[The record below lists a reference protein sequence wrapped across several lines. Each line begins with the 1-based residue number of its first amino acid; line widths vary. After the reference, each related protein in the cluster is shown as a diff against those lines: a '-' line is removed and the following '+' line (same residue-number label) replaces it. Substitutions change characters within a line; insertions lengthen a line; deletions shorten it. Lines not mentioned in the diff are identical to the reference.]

1 LRPPHGARDAR
12 DTMAI
17 RVALAE
23 DSFLVRE
30 ALRQLLR
37 AEADL
42 DLVAVCAD
50 GDELRAALA
59 EHDVDVV
66 VTDIRMP
73 PSMDDEGL
81 RIAAELHRSAPHV
94 GVVVLSAYCDA
105 ALATELLTTGSD
117 RRGYLLKERVHS
129 RRQLTATI
137 KAVAGGSSAIDPK
150 VVQSLVEAR
159 RRRVRSPLSALSR
172 PERDVLGSMA
182 AGASNAAIA
191 GELGLTKRSVEKHI
205 NGIFAKL
212 ELDADPDVSRR
223 VSAVVTFLAEAGG
236 RDREGERP
244 RPTGPA
250 RRRAPRGP
258 RRPLRGTSTSP

>member
-1 LRPPHGARDAR
+1 
-12 DTMAI
+12 MAI

-30 ALRQLLR
+30 ALQQLLR
-37 AEADL
+37 AEPDL

-59 EHDVDVV
+59 DREVDVV

-73 PSMDDEGL
+73 PSMHDEGL
-81 RIAAELHRSAPHV
+81 RIAADLHRSAPHV

-159 RRRVRSPLSALSR
+159 RRRVRSPLDELSR
-172 PERDVLGSMA
+172 LERDVLGSMA

-212 ELDADPDVSRR
+212 ALDADPDVSRR
-223 VSAVVTFLAEAGG
+223 VAAVVTYLSEAGG
-236 RDREGERP
+236 PGGERQ
-244 RPTGPA
+244 RPTETVRP
-250 RRRAPRGP
+250 RVPRGS